1 MMFSFTIFVYWS
13 ALYSHFKRKVLEQ
26 FNMNVKN
33 IIAWIHTNM
42 TNLSIIKD
50 FS

>member
-13 ALYSHFKRKVLEQ
+13 ALYSHFKCKVSEL

-33 IIAWIHTNM
+33 IIARIHTNI
-42 TNLSIIKD
+42 TNLSTIKD

>member
-1 MMFSFTIFVYWS
+1 MFIEVRCS
-13 ALYSHFKRKVLEQ
+13 KVLEL

-33 IIAWIHTNM
+33 IIAWIHTNI

-50 FS
+50 FW